1 MKSDC
6 YNMEKK
12 CLTLNAL
19 NFRPVQPEL
28 SCYFATRP
36 VGEALKLADYE
47 TERLLPLL
55 HLPAHTK
62 ALYTTFDV
70 KADSDMPVLTM
81 STEYTD
87 DVTPCWTRGF
97 LKNYYLYKL
106 THYFRSKGLP
116 VQTNLISDMDVW
128 VPGTSVLKECNGYRV
143 FRLRVQFARLSDK
156 PELLISYDGVHSVF
170 KESLNS
176 AFFSGDR
183 ELSFSKLLYG
193 TEFFRYNDLPDR
205 VRRDTDRLF
214 PCLNKALQHELKMP
228 FGIPDKSN
236 RYKRYRNEIEEFRQ
250 QYLLPEHMADVMIP
264 DTEWLQCTQQR
275 LPNPGHKLDMLVF
288 GNNKTGRDIN
298 SCLKYNGPK
307 VYSPEQHVVLFFICR
322 EKDVAMAAAVYQYL
336 KGERSGFE
344 GLGKYAGIN
353 FQTSKGLSV
362 YFADTDDPLLQ
373 ISRELDK
380 REFETGKTYFAIY
393 LSPVGK
399 WEKSARKKAV
409 YYKLKEELLHRGILS
424 QSIEVDKNWP
434 GRRTDSNNVAVL
446 KEGFHYYMPN
456 IAVAM
461 LAKLGGTPWSLA
473 SGSIHDLVIGISAF
487 RSADTQKKY
496 LGSAF
501 CFSGEGRFYG
511 FDCFRSSQTD
521 ELAGSIIMA
530 VRRYCN
536 ENAQPEKLVIHF
548 YKTLSKKEL
557 KPIESGLAR
566 LGLKIPVVVV
576 TVNKSFS
583 QDVLAFDTDSEHLM
597 PASYSYIPVNRTQY
611 LLFNN
616 SLTDDTSK
624 ETPRRFPFPMKV
636 SMQYFAA
643 GSEVSTQ
650 PEADMRVEL
659 LSQICSFSQ
668 LYWKSVSSQSLPVTV
683 KYPEMLAQIVPNF
696 GNAEIPGAGRE
707 RLWFL

>member
-1 MKSDC
+1 
-6 YNMEKK
+6 MEKK

-19 NFRPVQPEL
+19 NFRHAQPEL

-55 HLPAHTK
+55 QLPPDTK

-70 KADSDMPVLTM
+70 KADSDMYVLTM
-81 STEYTD
+81 GTEYTD
-87 DVTPCWTRGF
+87 DVTPNWTRGF
-97 LKNYYLYKL
+97 MKNYYLYKL

-128 VPGTSVLKECNGYRV
+128 VPAASVLNDCNGYRV
-143 FRLRVQFARLSDK
+143 FRLRVQFGRLSDK

-170 KESLNS
+170 KEPLNS
-176 AFFSGDR
+176 SFFGKER
-183 ELSFSKLLYG
+183 ELTFTKLLYG
-193 TEFFRYNDLPDR
+193 TEFFRYNNLPDR
-205 VRRDTDRLF
+205 VRRDPDRLF
-214 PCLNKALQHELKMP
+214 PCLNKALQQELKMP
-228 FGIPDKSN
+228 FGTPDKTN
-236 RYKRYRNEIEEFRQ
+236 RYKRYRNEIEDFRK
-250 QYLLPEHMADVMIP
+250 QYLLPEHVQGIMVP
-264 DTEWLQCTQQR
+264 DTEWLQCTKKR
-275 LPNPGHKLDMLVF
+275 LPNPGHKLDMLAF
-288 GNNKTGRDIN
+288 GNDKTGQDIN
-298 SCLKYNGPK
+298 SGLKQHGPK
-307 VYSPEQHVVLFFICR
+307 AYSPEQDIVLFFICR
-322 EKDVAMAAAVYQYL
+322 EQDIAMATAVYQYM
-336 KGERSGFE
+336 KGERSGFD
-344 GLGKYAGIN
+344 GLGKYAGIH
-353 FQTSKGLSV
+353 FQTSRGLSV
-362 YFADTDDPLLQ
+362 YFKDAYNPLPQ
-373 ISRELDK
+373 ICSELDK
-380 REFETGKTYFAIY
+380 RIFDPAKTYFAIY

-399 WEKSARKKAV
+399 WEKNPAKKAV

-424 QSIEVDKNWP
+424 QSLEVDKNWP
-434 GRRTDSNNVAVL
+434 GRKTDANNVAVL
-446 KEGFHYYMPN
+446 KDGFQFYMPN

-530 VRRYCN
+530 VRRYCS
-536 ENAQPEKLVIHF
+536 ENTSPEKLVIHF

-557 KPIESGLAR
+557 KPVEAGLAR

-576 TVNKSFS
+576 SVNKSFS
-583 QDVLAFDTDSEHLM
+583 QDVLGFDTDSEHLM
-597 PASYSYIPVNRTQY
+597 PASYSYIPVSRTQY
-611 LLFNN
+611 LLYNN
-616 SLTDDTSK
+616 SLTDANTW
-624 ETPRRFPFPMKV
+624 EPPRRFPFPMKV
-636 SMQYFAA
+636 SLQYFAA

-650 PEADMRVEL
+650 PEHDMRVEL
-659 LSQICSFSQ
+659 LSQICGFSQ
-668 LYWKSVSSQSLPVTV
+668 LYWKSVSTQSLPVTIR
-683 KYPEMLAQIVPNF
+683 YPEMLAQIVPNF

>member
-1 MKSDC
+1 
-6 YNMEKK
+6 MEKK

-19 NFRPVQPEL
+19 NFRHAQPEL

-70 KADSDMPVLTM
+70 KADSDMYVLTM
-81 STEYTD
+81 GTEYTD
-87 DVTPCWTRGF
+87 AVTPCWSRGF
-97 LKNYYLYKL
+97 LKNYYLHKL
-106 THYFRSKGLP
+106 TQYFRNKGLP

-128 VPGTSVLKECNGYRV
+128 VPAASVLKDCNGYRV
-143 FRLRVQFARLSDK
+143 FRLRVQFGRLSDK

-170 KESLNS
+170 KEPLNS
-176 AFFSGDR
+176 SFFGKER
-183 ELSFSKLLYG
+183 ELTFTKLLYG
-193 TEFFRYNDLPDR
+193 TEFFRYNNLPDR
-205 VRRDTDRLF
+205 VRRDPDRLF
-214 PCLNKALQHELKMP
+214 PCLNKALQQELKMP
-228 FGIPDKSN
+228 FGTPDKTN
-236 RYKRYRNEIEEFRQ
+236 RYKRYRNEIEDFRK
-250 QYLLPEHMADVMIP
+250 QYLLPEHVQGIMVP
-264 DTEWLQCTQQR
+264 DTEWLQCTKKR
-275 LPNPGHKLDMLVF
+275 LPNPGHKLDMLAF
-288 GNNKTGRDIN
+288 GNDKTGQDIN
-298 SCLKYNGPK
+298 SGLKQYGPK
-307 VYSPEQHVVLFFICR
+307 AYSPEQDIVLFFICR
-322 EKDVAMAAAVYQYL
+322 EQDIAMATAVYQYM
-336 KGERSGFE
+336 KCERSGFD
-344 GLGKYAGIN
+344 GLGKYSGIH
-353 FQTSKGLSV
+353 FQTSRGLSV
-362 YFADTDDPLLQ
+362 YFKDAYNPLPQ
-373 ISRELDK
+373 ICSELDK
-380 REFETGKTYFAIY
+380 RIFDPAKTYFAIY

-399 WEKSARKKAV
+399 WEKNPAKKAV

-434 GRRTDSNNVAVL
+434 GRKTDANNVAVL
-446 KEGFHYYMPN
+446 KDGFQFYMPN

-530 VRRYCN
+530 VRRYCS
-536 ENAQPEKLVIHF
+536 ENTSPEKLVIHF

-557 KPIESGLAR
+557 KPVEAGLAR

-576 TVNKSFS
+576 SVNKSFS
-583 QDVLAFDTDSEHLM
+583 QDVLGFDTDSEHLM

-643 GSEVSTQ
+643 GSDVSTQ
-650 PEADMRVEL
+650 PEHDMTVEL
-659 LSQICSFSQ
+659 LSQICGFSQ
-668 LYWKSVSSQSLPVTV
+668 LYWKSVSTQSLPVTIR
-683 KYPEMLAQIVPNF
+683 YPEMLAQIVPNF

>member
-1 MKSDC
+1 
-6 YNMEKK
+6 MEKK

-19 NFRPVQPEL
+19 NFRHAQPEL

-55 HLPAHTK
+55 HLPPDTK
-62 ALYTTFDV
+62 ALYTNFDTGG
-70 KADSDMPVLTM
+70 ADMKMLGM
-81 STEYTD
+81 STAYSDHPT
-87 DVTPCWTRGF
+87 VCWSVSF

-106 THYFRSKGLP
+106 TRYFRAKGLP

-128 VPGTSVLKECNGYRV
+128 VPAASVLKDCNGYRV
-143 FRLRVQFARLSDK
+143 FRLRVQFGRLSDK

-170 KESLNS
+170 KEPLNS
-176 AFFSGDR
+176 SFFCKER
-183 ELSFSKLLYG
+183 ELTFTKLLYG
-193 TEFFRYNDLPDR
+193 TEFFRYNNLPDR
-205 VRRDTDRLF
+205 VRRDPDRLF
-214 PCLNKALQHELKMP
+214 PCLNKALQQELKMP
-228 FGIPDKSN
+228 FGTPDKTN
-236 RYKRYRNEIEEFRQ
+236 RYKRYRNEIEDFRK
-250 QYLLPEHMADVMIP
+250 QYLLPEHVQGIMVP
-264 DTEWLQCTQQR
+264 DTEWLQCTKKR
-275 LPNPGHKLDMLVF
+275 LPNPGHKLDMLAF
-288 GNNKTGRDIN
+288 GNDKTGQDIN
-298 SCLKYNGPK
+298 SGLKQYGPK
-307 VYSPEQHVVLFFICR
+307 AYSPEQDIVLFFICR
-322 EKDVAMAAAVYQYL
+322 EQDIAMATAVYQYM
-336 KGERSGFE
+336 KGERPGFD
-344 GLGKYAGIN
+344 GLGKYAGIH
-353 FQTSKGLSV
+353 FQTSRGLSV
-362 YFADTDDPLLQ
+362 YFKDAYNPLPQ
-373 ISRELDK
+373 ICSELDK
-380 REFETGKTYFAIY
+380 REFETGKTYFAMY

-446 KEGFHYYMPN
+446 KDGFQFYMPN

-557 KPIESGLAR
+557 KPIEMGLAR

-643 GSEVSTQ
+643 GSEVSTL